1 MNEEK
6 DAFYVVWKGD
16 IIAVYNSLSDCLAQA
31 GSSVRDSSLAVYKGY
46 RLPRESEEYL
56 VSHGLKN
63 ATYSISVNNVKD
75 NLFGAL
81 VPCPFQQLDSSQ
93 GKVPVPNQDPPRK
106 RLRVFGS
113 GKVDLVGSS
122 STSTPVNH
130 VKLGTCIDT
139 QAPPSNGSTCIV
151 EFDGASKGNPGPAG
165 AGAVLRAGDGSL
177 VYRLREGV
185 GIATNNVAEYRGLLL
200 GLKCALKK
208 GFQHINVRGDSNL
221 VCMQVQGIW
230 KTKKQNMAN
239 LCKEVKEVKDKFL
252 SFQISHILREY
263 NSEAD
268 AQANLAINL
277 RDGEIQEDFHLK

>member
-81 VPCPFQQLDSSQ
+81 VPCPFQ
-93 GKVPVPNQDPPRK
+93 
-106 RLRVFGS
+106 
-113 GKVDLVGSS
+113 DLVGSS